1 MGKNLRQQRT
11 GRGFKRKPSYKYKEK
26 ISHQKGVGKITDI
39 IHASGKRPPIAVVDY
54 SGKKAL
60 QLAGAG
66 MKVGQ
71 TISSPEIGEIPEGS
85 QIYNIELHPG
95 DGGRICKSPGTSA
108 TLITKEKGKCII
120 VLPSKEKKVLSSKC
134 RAVIGSVAGSGLSD
148 KPFRKAGAKFH
159 AMRAMGR
166 LYPRASGVAMNPVD
180 HPFGGSAKP
189 GKHKTVS
196 RYSPP
201 GKKVGS
207 ISPRRMGK
215 KKKG

>member
-1 MGKNLRQQRT
+1 M
-11 GRGFKRKPSYKYKEK
+11 GRGFRKKPSYRYKKKVSHEK
-26 ISHQKGVGKITDI
+26 GIGIIKDI
-39 IHASGKRPPIAVVDY
+39 KHASGKRSPMAIVDY

-71 TISSPEIGEIPEGS
+71 SISSPELGEIPEGS

-95 DGGRICKSPGTSA
+95 DGGKICKSPGTSA
-108 TLITKEKGKCII
+108 TLLAKEKGKCI
-120 VLPSKEKKVLSSKC
+120 VLLPSKIKKTFSSKC
-134 RAVIGSVAGSGLSD
+134 RAIIGTVAGSGLDD
-148 KPFRKAGAKFH
+148 KPFMKAGSKFH
-159 AMRAMGR
+159 TMKALGR
-166 LYPRASGVAMNPVD
+166 LYPRTSGVAMNPID

-196 RYSPP
+196 RHFPP

-215 KKKG
+215 KKRG